1 MLDPLT
7 AAYLAGAAANVT
19 SNILQVL
26 GKRWS
31 QDLAAT
37 PRQRGAWYCDARDA
51 RVSCRYR
58 AHPALFSSS
67 AGVRVVV
74 APVL

>member
-19 SNILQVL
+19 GNILQVL

-31 QDLAAT
+31 
-37 PRQRGAWYCDARDA
+37 
-51 RVSCRYR
+51 
-58 AHPALFSSS
+58 
-67 AGVRVVV
+67 
-74 APVL
+74 

>member
-19 SNILQVL
+19 NNILQVL

-31 QDLAAT
+31 QGLAAT
-37 PRQRGAWYCDARDA
+37 PRQQALERCYQAALATLVPDDVLHQVLYQPLG
-51 RVSCRYR
+51 RV
-58 AHPALFSSS
+58 
-67 AGVRVVV
+67 
-74 APVL
+74 

>member
-31 QDLAAT
+31 QGLAAT
-37 PRQRGAWYCDARDA
+37 PRQQ
-51 RVSCRYR
+51 
-58 AHPALFSSS
+58 ALERCYQ
-67 AGVRVVV
+67 AALATLVPDDDLHH
-74 APVL
+74 ALY